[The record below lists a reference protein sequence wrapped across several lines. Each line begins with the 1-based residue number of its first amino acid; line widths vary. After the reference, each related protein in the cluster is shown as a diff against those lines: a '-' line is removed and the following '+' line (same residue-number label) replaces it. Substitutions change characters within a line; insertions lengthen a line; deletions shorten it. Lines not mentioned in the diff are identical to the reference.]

1 MDSRR
6 QKNNKDFLGYYLP
19 KKPFSIAITSIFAAL
34 TCVLTM
40 LISVPV
46 PATGGYINIGDVGV
60 MLTALIFGPVIG
72 SLAGGIGSA
81 FADIFLGYP
90 IWAPATFIVK
100 GLEGLIVGLIANPRK
115 VRTYFN
121 SYDIIAVIIGGL
133 TMVFGY
139 FVVEAFIFNFGIA
152 SAIVELPGNLFQSII
167 GAIISISFIVVL
179 RIVIKLS
186 NPQVFDLIFIPI
198 EIEDPLKLKESN
210 KDI

>member
-1 MDSRR
+1 MESKRSK
-6 QKNNKDFLGYYLP
+6 KNRDFLGYYLP
-19 KKPFSIAITSIFAAL
+19 KSPFSIAITSIFAAL

-40 LISVPV
+40 LISIPV

-72 SLAGGIGSA
+72 SLGGGIGSA
-81 FADIFLGYP
+81 LADIFLGYP

-121 SYDIIAVIIGGL
+121 FYDIIAVIIGGL

-139 FVVEAFIFNFGIA
+139 FIVEAFVFNFGIA
-152 SAIVELPGNLFQSII
+152 PALVELPGNLFQSII
-167 GAIISISFIVVL
+167 GAIISLSLIVVL
-179 RIVIKLS
+179 RIVIKIS

-198 EIEDPLKLKESN
+198 EIDELGTS
-210 KDI
+210 

>member
-1 MDSRR
+1 MESKRSK
-6 QKNNKDFLGYYLP
+6 KNRDFFGYYLP
-19 KKPFSIAITSIFAAL
+19 KSPFSIAITSIFAAL

-40 LISVPV
+40 LISIPV

-72 SLAGGIGSA
+72 SLGGGIGSA
-81 FADIFLGYP
+81 LADIFLGYP

-121 SYDIIAVIIGGL
+121 FYDIIAVIIGGL

-139 FVVEAFIFNFGIA
+139 FIVEAFVFNFGIA
-152 SAIVELPGNLFQSII
+152 PALVELPGNLFQSII
-167 GAIISISFIVVL
+167 GAIISISLIVVL
-179 RIVIKLS
+179 RIVIKIS

-198 EIEDPLKLKESN
+198 EIDELGTS
-210 KDI
+210 

>member
-1 MDSRR
+1 MESKRSK
-6 QKNNKDFLGYYLP
+6 KNRDFFGYYLP
-19 KKPFSIAITSIFAAL
+19 KSPFSIAITSIFAAL

-40 LISVPV
+40 LISIPV

-72 SLAGGIGSA
+72 SLGGGIGSA
-81 FADIFLGYP
+81 LADIFLGYP

-121 SYDIIAVIIGGL
+121 FYDIIAVIIGGL

-139 FVVEAFIFNFGIA
+139 FIVEAFVFNFGIA
-152 SAIVELPGNLFQSII
+152 PALVELPGNLFQSII
-167 GAIISISFIVVL
+167 GAIISLSLIVVL
-179 RIVIKLS
+179 RIVIKIS

-198 EIEDPLKLKESN
+198 EIDELGTS
-210 KDI
+210 

>member
-1 MDSRR
+1 MESKRPK
-6 QKNNKDFLGYYLP
+6 KNRDFLGYYLP
-19 KKPFSIAITSIFAAL
+19 KNPFSIAITSIFAAL

-40 LISVPV
+40 LISIPV

-72 SLAGGIGSA
+72 SLGGGIGSA
-81 FADIFLGYP
+81 LADIFLGYP

-121 SYDIIAVIIGGL
+121 FYDIIAVIIGGL

-139 FVVEAFIFNFGIA
+139 FIVEAFVFNFGIA
-152 SAIVELPGNLFQSII
+152 PALVELPGNLFQSII
-167 GAIISISFIVVL
+167 GAIISISLIIVL
-179 RIVIKLS
+179 RIVIKKS

-198 EIEDPLKLKESN
+198 EIDELGTSKVKGA
-210 KDI
+210 

>member
-1 MDSRR
+1 MESKRPK
-6 QKNNKDFLGYYLP
+6 KNRDFLGYYLP
-19 KKPFSIAITSIFAAL
+19 KNPFSIAITSIFAAL

-40 LISVPV
+40 LISIPV

-60 MLTALIFGPVIG
+60 MLTALIFGPVVG
-72 SLAGGIGSA
+72 SLG
-81 FADIFLGYP
+81 P

-121 SYDIIAVIIGGL
+121 FYDIIAVIIGGL

-139 FVVEAFIFNFGIA
+139 FIVEAFVFNFGIA
-152 SAIVELPGNLFQSII
+152 PALVELPGNLFQSII
-167 GAIISISFIVVL
+167 GAIISLSLIVVL
-179 RIVIKLS
+179 RIVIKIS

-198 EIEDPLKLKESN
+198 EIDELGTS
-210 KDI
+210 

>member
-1 MDSRR
+1 M
-6 QKNNKDFLGYYLP
+6 
-19 KKPFSIAITSIFAAL
+19 
-34 TCVLTM
+34 C
-40 LISVPV
+40 
-46 PATGGYINIGDVGV
+46 IN
-60 MLTALIFGPVIG
+60 
-72 SLAGGIGSA
+72 
-81 FADIFLGYP
+81 IFLGYP

-139 FVVEAFIFNFGIA
+139 FIVEAFVFNFGIA
-152 SAIVELPGNLFQSII
+152 SALVELPGNLFQSII

>member
-1 MDSRR
+1 MESKRSK
-6 QKNNKDFLGYYLP
+6 KNRDFLGYYLP
-19 KKPFSIAITSIFAAL
+19 KTPFSIAITSIFAAL

-40 LISVPV
+40 LIYIPV

-72 SLAGGIGSA
+72 SLGGGIGSA
-81 FADIFLGYP
+81 LADIFLGFP

-121 SYDIIAVIIGGL
+121 FYDIIAVIIGGL

-139 FVVEAFIFNFGIA
+139 FIVEVFIFNFGIA
-152 SAIVELPGNLFQSII
+152 AALIELPGNLFQSII
-167 GAIISISFIVVL
+167 GAIISISLVVVL
-179 RIVIKLS
+179 RIVIKKS

-198 EIEDPLKLKESN
+198 EIDELGSS
-210 KDI
+210 

>member
-1 MDSRR
+1 MESKRSK
-6 QKNNKDFLGYYLP
+6 KNRDFLGYYLP
-19 KKPFSIAITSIFAAL
+19 KSPFSIAITSIFAAL

-40 LISVPV
+40 LISIPV

-60 MLTALIFGPVIG
+60 MLTALIFGPVVG
-72 SLAGGIGSA
+72 SLGGGIGSA
-81 FADIFLGYP
+81 LADIFLGYP

-121 SYDIIAVIIGGL
+121 FYDIIAVIIGGL

-139 FVVEAFIFNFGIA
+139 FIVEAFVFNFGIA
-152 SAIVELPGNLFQSII
+152 LALVELPGNLFQSII

-179 RIVIKLS
+179 RIVIKKS

-198 EIEDPLKLKESN
+198 EIDELGSS
-210 KDI
+210 